1 MAAALVSASLRSAP
15 SSAVGAGIR
24 SAELEESIMFGAK
37 LASCVALAAGL
48 SVAGFVVPTSSA
60 FAGTNGQQI
69 RVTFV
74 GPFASSVTTVTIK
87 GHNQGGAKAT
97 WYGIAPA
104 SNHSET
110 TTSWWWAGPVSITTH
125 YVEYDEYGVDS
136 CTAATVSTVTIPTD
150 YSSNVFP
157 VTIPLDSECG

>member
-1 MAAALVSASLRSAP
+1 
-15 SSAVGAGIR
+15 
-24 SAELEESIMFGAK
+24 LEESIMFGAK

-48 SVAGFVVPTSSA
+48 TVAGFVVPTSSA

-74 GPFASSVTTVTIK
+74 GFGASSVTTVTIK

-110 TTSWWWAGPVSITTH
+110 TTGWWWAGPVSITTH
-125 YVEYDEYGVDS
+125 YDEYGV
-136 CTAATVSTVTIPTD
+136 AACRTVTVNTVTIPTD

>member
-1 MAAALVSASLRSAP
+1 
-15 SSAVGAGIR
+15 
-24 SAELEESIMFGAK
+24 MFGAK

-48 SVAGFVVPTSSA
+48 TVAGFVVPASSA

-74 GPFASSVTTVTIK
+74 GPAASSVNTVTIK
-87 GHNQGGAKAT
+87 GRNQRAQKAT
-97 WYGIAPA
+97 WYGAAPA

-110 TTSWWWAGPVSITTH
+110 TTGWWWAGPVSITTT
-125 YVEYDEYGVDS
+125 YVEYDESGVHS
-136 CTAATVSTVTIPTD
+136 CTGVTVSTVTIPTD

-157 VTIPLDSECG
+157 LTITLDAECG